1 MVKESFKLNFI
12 VAKILFIM
20 AKKDID
26 APIENID
33 RDKEALKEA
42 ASGSTD
48 QESIQ
53 QEHKTEVKNA
63 HASGLGSIGRN
74 DHRLDDIKPD
84 FDNY

>member
-1 MVKESFKLNFI
+1 
-12 VAKILFIM
+12 M

-26 APIENID
+26 APLENID
-33 RDKEALKEA
+33 RDKEPLKEPLN
-42 ASGSTD
+42 GPVD
-48 QESIQ
+48 QEGVQ
-53 QEHKTEVKNA
+53 KENKTEVKNA